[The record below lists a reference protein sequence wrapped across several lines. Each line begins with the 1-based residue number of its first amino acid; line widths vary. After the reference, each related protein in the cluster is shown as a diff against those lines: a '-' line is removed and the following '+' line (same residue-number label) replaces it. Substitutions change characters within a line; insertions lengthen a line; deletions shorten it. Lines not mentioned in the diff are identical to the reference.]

1 VQETKQHS
9 SSGGRYLNEG
19 LPLPRNRHSDLEA
32 IVENTRHCIFQS
44 ESKVAAVL
52 FPSVEETVDALGGGL
67 ENRHFVRSGAD
78 VSTVVAFGRV
88 TVKHLSTSRW
98 NVAWSN
104 CYDSLP
110 ASRLPVLIRTMPNW
124 TSESLTIRP
133 EQLREHIRKDTELIR
148 RS

>member
-1 VQETKQHS
+1 M
-9 SSGGRYLNEG
+9 R
-19 LPLPRNRHSDLEA
+19 A
-32 IVENTRHCIFQS
+32 TR
-44 ESKVAAVL
+44 V
-52 FPSVEETVDALGGGL
+52 GGGL
-67 ENRHFVRSGAD
+67 ENRHPVRSGAD
-78 VSTVVAFGRV
+78 ISTVVAFGRV

-110 ASRLPVLIRTMPNW
+110 VSRLPVLIRTMPNW
-124 TSESLTIRP
+124 ITSESLTIRP